1 MLAPA
6 MTEQWPLSEALGL
19 RRLLER
25 ATASSYRVRVRDLV
39 LLCSIGIYDYERL
52 EPQRVRLNVEL
63 DVIDPGSFSTEDFSK
78 VLNYE
83 TIVGGI
89 KAIIA
94 AGHIELVETLAERV
108 ADLCLADVRSV
119 RVSVGVEKL
128 DVYPEAESVGVSI
141 VRDNSRGY
149 GPGAYGR

>member
-1 MLAPA
+1 MLALA

-39 LLCSIGIYDYERL
+39 LPCSIGIYDYER
-52 EPQRVRLNVEL
+52 ETTQRVRINVEL
-63 DVIDPGSFSTEDFSK
+63 DVVDPGSFSTEDFSK

-83 TIVGGI
+83 TIVGGV

-94 AGHIELVETLAERV
+94 SGHIELVETLAERV
-108 ADLCLADVRSV
+108 ATLCLEDFRSV

-128 DVYPEAESVGVSI
+128 DVYREAESVGVSI
-141 VRDNSRGY
+141 VRDRAGGY
-149 GPGAYGR
+149 GR